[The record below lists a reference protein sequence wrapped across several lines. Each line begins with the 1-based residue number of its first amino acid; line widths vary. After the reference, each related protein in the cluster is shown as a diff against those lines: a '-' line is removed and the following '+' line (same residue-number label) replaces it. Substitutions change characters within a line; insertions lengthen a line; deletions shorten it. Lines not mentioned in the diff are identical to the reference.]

1 MGNIYSVMD
10 ECFTWKA
17 HVNHLLVKVGKII
30 DMLGREGKNI
40 FMHSANIVYKSY
52 IISVL
57 DYCDTVWSCQCGNVN
72 SDKLEKLQRRA
83 ARIIMKSDRSKSALF
98 KKRYLKSQAREKC
111 PQFLLTISNLVE
123 YFVQNY
129 STK

>member
-1 MGNIYSVMD
+1 MTS
-10 ECFTWKA
+10 FT
-17 HVNHLLVKVGKII
+17 HNRGTNPVTIMLLVKVGKII

-83 ARIIMKSDRSKSALF
+83 ARIIMKSDRSKSALT
-98 KKRYLKSQAREKC
+98 YLRKDTLKVWRERNAHN
-111 PQFLLTISNLVE
+111 F
-123 YFVQNY
+123 Y
-129 STK
+129 